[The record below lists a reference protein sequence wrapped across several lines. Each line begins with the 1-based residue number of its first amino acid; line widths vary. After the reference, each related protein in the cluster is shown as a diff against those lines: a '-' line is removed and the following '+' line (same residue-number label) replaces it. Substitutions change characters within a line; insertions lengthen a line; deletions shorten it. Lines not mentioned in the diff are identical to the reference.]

1 MMSKKIF
8 FKKIVDLIVF
18 LSFVLLVFFVF
29 MNFFF
34 ASFAS
39 KIFINNLT
47 IVVLVLLV
55 IQAIMSYFIQNNSQS
70 KHSRVFDRAMILLVF
85 LTCLVVI
92 VKLYID
98 LETKL
103 FVVSL
108 VLAFVLLSF
117 LYVKEFH
124 VSKKVQ

>member
-1 MMSKKIF
+1 MSKKIF